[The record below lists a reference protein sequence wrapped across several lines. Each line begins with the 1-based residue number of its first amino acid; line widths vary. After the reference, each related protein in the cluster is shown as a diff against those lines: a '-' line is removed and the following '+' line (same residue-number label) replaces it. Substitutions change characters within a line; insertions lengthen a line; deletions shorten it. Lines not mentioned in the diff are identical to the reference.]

1 MCLATS
7 TMIPVFVQAT
17 RDQNT
22 PMPEVV
28 QEPPAR
34 GKFLIASRDLLDPN
48 FAETVV
54 LLVDYDS
61 DGALGVIINRPTQTL
76 ISEVLPDVESVAE
89 RPDRVWLGGPVAQWQ
104 LVMLGRSDAGLD
116 EGRMV
121 MDDLYFSASRSAL
134 EELLAEDGEFRLYA
148 GYAGWSPGQLDE
160 EIDRGGWKVL
170 PGELSMVFDQ
180 APLDLWPELI
190 MRTTV
195 HWAHRATS
203 ESTDSLAPSR

>member
-1 MCLATS
+1 
-7 TMIPVFVQAT
+7 
-17 RDQNT
+17 
-22 PMPEVV
+22 MPEVV

-34 GKFLIASRDLLDPN
+34 GKFLIASRDRLDPN

-76 ISEVLPDVESVAE
+76 ISEVLPDVESVTE

-170 PGELSMVFDQ
+170 PGELSMVFDK

-190 MRTTV
+190 LRTTV
-195 HWAHRATS
+195 HWAHRAS
-203 ESTDSLAPSR
+203 PESTDSLAPSR